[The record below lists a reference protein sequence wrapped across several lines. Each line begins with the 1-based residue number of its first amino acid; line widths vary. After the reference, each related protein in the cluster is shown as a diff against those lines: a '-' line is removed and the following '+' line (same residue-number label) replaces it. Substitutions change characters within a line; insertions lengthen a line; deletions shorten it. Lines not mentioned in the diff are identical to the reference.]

1 MDCEV
6 CGVEEGEIIAQIEGA
21 RLHVCHKC
29 AGLGK
34 VMYLPQQQMHRVQ
47 ARKPIAQYEI
57 VEEYDARI
65 KNALRNMGLSV
76 PVLAERIN
84 EKASFLER
92 VAMGHAKPDEKLAR
106 KLEKELGIKLLEEAG
121 EEHGVGGT
129 SKAAGITLG
138 DILEIDR
145 KKKKQ

>member
-1 MDCEV
+1 MECEV
-6 CGVEEGEIIAQIEGA
+6 CGLEEGEIVAQIEGA

-34 VMYLPQQQMHRVQ
+34 VLYQPQQHSQRQQ
-47 ARKPIAQYEI
+47 AQKPLAQYEV

-76 PVLAERIN
+76 GVLAERIN
-84 EKASFLER
+84 EKSSFLER
-92 VAMGHAKPDEKLAR
+92 VAAGHAKPTELLAR

-121 EEHGVGGT
+121 VQQGAPTT
-129 SKAAGITLG
+129 SKSAGITLG

-145 KKKKQ
+145 KKKK